1 MHIRMKFSLFVSNNS
16 HSQGSMLSS
25 LRYVWLPWMTAS
37 GVWSHHDLGHLHMS
51 DWLIIDIIYII
62 IIYICIWYIY
72 IFVYVCICICI
83 YICICR
89 MVHVSRISESICRRS
104 EPLTHPHLDTP
115 TSWWIP
121 NFWGTPS
128 YHLASWYNAYWR
140 LLLVSQVEKR
150 VYLKSENWKGCV
162 YIYIQLYGYIYIY
175 IHIYIHL
182 FNGHL

>member
-1 MHIRMKFSLFVSNNS
+1 MKSSLFVSNNS

-62 IIYICIWYIY
+62 IIYIWYIY
-72 IFVYVCICICI
+72 M
-83 YICICR
+83 YICMCMSNGSCLENLWI
-89 MVHVSRISESICRRS
+89 
-104 EPLTHPHLDTP
+104 HLQAIGAFDP
-115 TSWWIP
+115 SPSWYP

-162 YIYIQLYGYIYIY
+162 YIYIVIYIYSMDIYIYIYIYMDIYIYIYIY
-175 IHIYIHL
+175 IHMDIYL